1 MLRNKTGLLLAGL
14 AAFGYYKYSKMTP
27 EQKKNLMDKGKDL
40 INKNFGGLDNL
51 FGKKNAMPNNQY
63 GSNPL

>member
-27 EQKKNLMDKGKDL
+27 EQRNSLIEKGKDL
-40 INKNFGGLDNL
+40 LNKNFGGLENI
-51 FGKKNAMPNNQY
+51 FGKKTTQANQN
-63 GSNPL
+63 GPHQL

>member
-27 EQKKNLMDKGKDL
+27 EQRTNLIEKGKEL
-40 INKNFGGLDNL
+40 LNKNIGGFENI
-51 FGKKNAMPNNQY
+51 FGKKTVQPNQN
-63 GSNPL
+63 GSHPL

>member
-27 EQKKNLMDKGKDL
+27 EQRNNLMSKGKDL
-40 INKNFGGLDNL
+40 LNKNFGGLENI
-51 FGKKNAMPNNQY
+51 FGKKTAQANQN

>member
-27 EQKKNLMDKGKDL
+27 EQRNSLLEKGKGL
-40 INKNFGGLDNL
+40 LNKNFGGLENL
-51 FGKKNAMPNNQY
+51 FGRKQSPMNDN
-63 GSNPL
+63 GSRSM

>member
-1 MLRNKTGLLLAGL
+1 MLRNRTGLLLAGL

-27 EQKKNLMDKGKDL
+27 EQKNSLITKGKDL
-40 INKNFGGLDNL
+40 LNKNFSGLENIL
-51 FGKKNAMPNNQY
+51 GKKMPQTNTN

>member
-27 EQKKNLMDKGKDL
+27 EQKNNLIEKGKGL
-40 INKNFGGLDNL
+40 LNKNFGGLENL
-51 FGKKNAMPNNQY
+51 FGRKAAPSNQN

>member
-1 MLRNKTGLLLAGL
+1 MLRNRTGLLLAGL

-27 EQKKNLMDKGKDL
+27 EQKSNLIERGKGL
-40 INKNFGGLDNL
+40 LNKNFGGLEGL
-51 FGKKNAMPNNQY
+51 FGKKTAPQNQN